1 MCIDKVK
8 DMILNGWPGLIGA
21 LLSLHYTKPLCFFKG
36 LISFIGG
43 ATAAIVIA
51 PAVASDYGHH
61 LTSAMSFLIGT
72 FSMSIIGIVFQ
83 VIDRFRASPI
93 HTLRAFVN
101 IVIDVLLAFRHGSPP
116 NHRFTGKNDD
126 TGGISHGH

>member
-1 MCIDKVK
+1 MCIDKLR
-8 DMILNGWPGLIGA
+8 DMILSGWPGLIGA

-51 PAVASDYGHH
+51 PAVASDYGQH

-93 HTLRAFVN
+93 HTLQAFVN
-101 IVIDVLLAFRHGSPP
+101 IVIDVLLAFRHGVSVNRNPESKR
-116 NHRFTGKNDD
+116 HH
-126 TGGISHGH
+126 TGGERHGN